1 MTARQVYLN
10 PSCRI
15 TRIRRLP
22 AAGRVLVSTGQPVS
36 TNEVIAS
43 IDIPE
48 KHLELNVA
56 DKLGVSADRVA
67 RWLQVKPGDQ
77 IQKEAVVA
85 HKGGLLA
92 KSVTSPV
99 DGRVTE
105 ITNGKIL
112 VEYGSNPVA
121 VKAGF
126 TGTIREIIPDFGAIV
141 VSEGALLQGV
151 WGNGKLAEGLMICM
165 ARNRIEE
172 LSPERM
178 DVSLRGSVV
187 FGGSCMRVETL
198 KRAAEIPLRGLV
210 VSSIAPDLL
219 EYASTIPFPIMALI
233 GVGKAVYDE
242 HCYQIILKM
251 DKCVA
256 CVNATVWDRCLGSRP
271 EVVIPQRG
279 KALLSESNENAEYKI
294 GQLVR
299 ILQSPALWETAQIKT
314 LLSEDRLYP
323 SGIVTRSALCILNNG
338 EEIVQPLVNLE
349 VIL

>member
-1 MTARQVYLN
+1 MTARQAYLN

-22 AAGRVLVSTGQPVS
+22 AAGRVLVTTGQPVS

-56 DKLGVSADRVA
+56 DKLGVSAERVA
-67 RWLQVKPGDQ
+67 RWLEVKPGDR
-77 IQKEAVVA
+77 IQKEGVVA
-85 HKGGLLA
+85 HRGGLLA

-99 DGRVTE
+99 EGRVTE
-105 ITNGKIL
+105 IKNGRIL
-112 VEYGSNPVA
+112 VEYGSNPVE

-126 TGTIREIIPDFGAIV
+126 TGTIREVIPDFGAIV

-151 WGNGKLAEGLMICM
+151 WGNGKLAEGLLICM

-187 FGGSCMRVETL
+187 FGGPCLKHETL
-198 KRAAEIPLRGLV
+198 RRAAEIPLRGLV
-210 VSSIAPDLL
+210 ASSIALDLL
-219 EYASTIPFPIMALI
+219 EYACTMPFPVMALI
-233 GVGKAVYDE
+233 GLGKAVYDE
-242 HCYQIILKM
+242 HCYQIISHM
-251 DKCVA
+251 DKHVA
-256 CVNATVWDRCLGSRP
+256 CVNATSWDRCLGSRP
-271 EVVIPQRG
+271 EVVIPLRG
-279 KALLSESNENAEYKI
+279 DALLSESMEYAEYKA

-299 ILQSPALWETAQIKT
+299 ILQSPAMWETARIKA
-314 LLSEDRLYP
+314 LLPEERLFP
-323 SGIVTRSALCILNNG
+323 SGAITRSALCILDNG
-338 EEIVQPLVNLE
+338 EEVVQPLVNLE